1 MAGKQRAFTF
11 NVSKNA
17 NITTNGG
24 GTAIN
29 LLRSVNAGG
38 REMKAFLA
46 VPLIAGTNTT
56 LDCAIQENT
65 TSGASGW
72 TDISGATFTQI
83 TTHASA
89 NSEAIHFK
97 AVKQYVRGIFTVHAN
112 VTAASTVLVIMSE
125 SNVT

>member
-1 MAGKQRAFTF
+1 MASKQRQFKF
-11 NVSKNA
+11 NVSA
-17 NITTNGG
+17 NTALTTNGG

-46 VPLIAGTNTT
+46 VPYIAGTNTT
-56 LDCAIQENT
+56 LDAAIQEND

-72 TDISGATFTQI
+72 AAISGATFTQV
-83 TTHASA
+83 TTHGGAG
-89 NSEAIHFK
+89 EAIHFK

-112 VTAASTVLVIMSE
+112 TTNASTVLVIMSE
-125 SNVT
+125 NNVI